1 MPSKGKRG
9 EWKVRARAGKDVGGG
24 PTGGPRTGSAEW
36 LRDDALERSQ
46 SGRFA
51 SAFLVE
57 ADGT

>member
-1 MPSKGKRG
+1 MNGKSGQEQGRTWG
-9 EWKVRARAGKDVGGG
+9 EARQEVPG
-24 PTGGPRTGSAEW
+24 REW